1 MDKIKESAKFFPGV
15 GILIIS
21 YYLGEVLSYAIDGF
35 ISPAVMGML
44 VLFILLKSGI
54 VKPVWVESMAT
65 FLLDNLM
72 LFFIPATAGI
82 ALISF
87 SSIKEDALAIVM
99 AATLSSL
106 LVLWIVGYVVQKFE
120 GADEQ

>member
-1 MDKIKESAKFFPGV
+1 MDERLNFILGA

-21 YYLGEVLSYAIDGF
+21 YYIGEMLSYVIVGL

-44 VLFILLKSGI
+44 VLFTLLKTGI
-54 VKPVWVESMAT
+54 VKAIWIESFAV

-72 LFFIPATAGI
+72 LFFIPATAGV

-87 SSIKEDALAIVM
+87 SSIKDDALAIVFS
-99 AATLSSL
+99 ASLSSL
-106 LVLWIVGYVVQKFE
+106 LVLWIVGYIVQKFE
-120 GADEQ
+120 RANGK